1 MVGSLVL
8 CPRVSK
14 ELLQMFELVD
24 DTVKFTL
31 CKSSLCESE
40 SKEELDACR
49 QPGDHYSVWLK
60 GTTGLD

>member
-1 MVGSLVL
+1 
-8 CPRVSK
+8 
-14 ELLQMFELVD
+14 MFELVD

-60 GTTGLD
+60 GTTGLN

>member
-1 MVGSLVL
+1 MVLSLVL

-31 CKSSLCESE
+31 CNNLHCVKVNPRRSLMLADNQETIIVS
-40 SKEELDACR
+40 
-49 QPGDHYSVWLK
+49 G
-60 GTTGLD
+60 